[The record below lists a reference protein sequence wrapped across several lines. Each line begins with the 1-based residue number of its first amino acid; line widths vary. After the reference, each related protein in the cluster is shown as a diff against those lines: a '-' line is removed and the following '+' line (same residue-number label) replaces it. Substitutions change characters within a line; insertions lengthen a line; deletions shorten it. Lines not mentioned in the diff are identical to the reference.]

1 MTQKSQGKWSWTTPN
16 TLLEQLHF
24 MNISYTLFA
33 KQTPQFHTSWKCYFL
48 HPIYDSFNVLLN
60 LEKTR
65 TLPDV
70 LLEVPCFILTKRW
83 CAHVRVME
91 AVWRPG
97 WGRVLR
103 ANWLKLKIWRNTS
116 DYYYL
121 AYLKDYRQISVFN
134 RSELVTK
141 FLAIQKLYESNKL
154 ELKYSNY
161 NLY

>member
-1 MTQKSQGKWSWTTPN
+1 MQNRLHNS
-16 TLLEQLHF
+16 TLAGNVTF
-24 MNISYTLFA
+24 FTLFMIPLMFCSIL
-33 KQTPQFHTSWKCYFL
+33 KR
-48 HPIYDSFNVLLN
+48 
-60 LEKTR
+60 LEL
-65 TLPDV
+65 LPDV